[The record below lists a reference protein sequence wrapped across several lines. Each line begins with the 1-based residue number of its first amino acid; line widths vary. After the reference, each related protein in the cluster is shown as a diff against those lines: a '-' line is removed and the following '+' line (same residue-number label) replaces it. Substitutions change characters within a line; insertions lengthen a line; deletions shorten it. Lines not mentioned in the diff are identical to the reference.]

1 MRREQVVIL
10 ASESPRR
17 RELLRRICVDFRVV
31 PSGIEE
37 RLDGPPTPET
47 VAALALEKA
56 RVVAGRVSEGVVVG
70 ADTVVVVDG
79 DALGKPTGADDARAM
94 LRRLRGRTHEVITG
108 VAVVDAATGR
118 AASTAVVTSVAMRGV
133 ADDVIDAYV
142 AGGEP
147 LDKAGAY
154 AIQEGGGALV
164 EGFVGSY
171 SNVIGLPLAATAR
184 LLREFGVPVTLS
196 CSGSG
201 PSPAA

>member
-1 MRREQVVIL
+1 MRRGQVVIL

-17 RELLRRICVDFRVV
+17 RKLLGRICADFRVV

-79 DALGKPTGADDARAM
+79 DALGKPSGADDARAM

-118 AASTAVVTSVAMRGV
+118 AASTAVVTSVAMRNV

-184 LLREFGVPVTLS
+184 LLREFGVRVTLA
-196 CSGSG
+196 CSASG